1 MIRLVNAGFL
11 VISIFYSGGLKISAP
26 SGPAEIPAD
35 SPAIVIGF
43 VGGFIKHNDPV
54 HVEVQMAA
62 RLRKE
67 YGASVVVDT
76 FENRNGDKAYQE
88 ILTVLDVNQDG
99 TLSSEEKRNA
109 RIILY
114 GHSWGASE
122 TIALAR
128 RLEKD
133 GIPVLLTVQVDSV
146 AKLGENDEVIPS
158 NVAQAVNFYQLEG
171 FFHGEQKIR
180 AADANHTQI
189 LGNFRFSYAASP
201 YNCTNFPWYARILM
215 KAHTQ
220 IECDSKVWN
229 QVESL
234 IRTRLPA
241 APDDR
246 PAQLLRTV
254 EPPWQPNLLPHD
266 LWHRVGCLELRGI
279 AVGILNGDPPG
290 VSP

>member
-1 MIRLVNAGFL
+1 MIRLFASGFL
-11 VISIFYSGGLKISAP
+11 AISVLLFSGLILPAPAGAVEVSAT
-26 SGPAEIPAD
+26 

-43 VGGFIKHNDPV
+43 VGGFIKHNDAL
-54 HVEVQMAA
+54 HTEVKMAA

-67 YGASVVVDT
+67 YGSSVVVDT

-88 ILTVLDVNQDG
+88 IVTVLDTNHDG
-99 TLSSEEKRNA
+99 TLSTEEKSNA

-146 AKLGENDEVIPS
+146 GKLGENDEVIPS
-158 NVAQAVNFYQLEG
+158 NVAQAVNFYQLDG
-171 FFHGEQKIR
+171 FLHGEPQIR
-180 AADANHTQI
+180 AANASRTQI
-189 LGNFRFSYAASP
+189 LGNYRFSYAASP
-201 YNCTNFPWYARILM
+201 YNCANYPWYARIFM

-234 IRTRLPA
+234 IRAHLLPA
-241 APDDR
+241 QKNESAP
-246 PAQLLRTV
+246 
-254 EPPWQPNLLPHD
+254 
-266 LWHRVGCLELRGI
+266 
-279 AVGILNGDPPG
+279 
-290 VSP
+290 

>member
-1 MIRLVNAGFL
+1 MAGFARSAHSRRRDSQLQCFFQRAISVIFLLMIRFFYTGFIA
-11 VISIFYSGGLKISAP
+11 ISIFVSSGLILPAP
-26 SGPAEIPAD
+26 AGAMEVLAT

-43 VGGFIKHNDPV
+43 VGGFIKHNDAV
-54 HVEVQMAA
+54 HTEVQMAA

-67 YGASVVVDT
+67 YGSSVVVDT
-76 FENRNGDKAYQE
+76 FENRNGDRAYQE
-88 ILTVLDVNQDG
+88 ILTVLDANHDG

-133 GIPVLLTVQVDSV
+133 AIPVLLTVQVDSV
-146 AKLGENDEVIPS
+146 GKLGENDEVIPS
-158 NVAQAVNFYQLEG
+158 NVAQAVNFYQLDG
-171 FFHGEQKIR
+171 LLHGEPQIR
-180 AADANHTQI
+180 AADAGHTQI
-189 LGNFRFSYAASP
+189 LGNYRFSYAASP
-201 YNCTNFPWYARILM
+201 YNCANYPWYARIFM

-234 IRTRLPA
+234 IRAHLPP
-241 APDDR
+241 APKNES
-246 PAQLLRTV
+246 AQ
-254 EPPWQPNLLPHD
+254 
-266 LWHRVGCLELRGI
+266 
-279 AVGILNGDPPG
+279 
-290 VSP
+290 

>member
-1 MIRLVNAGFL
+1 MNRGVIGTVGFACFGLPRGEYRHLPRHFRLQGDMILLVMIRLVNAALL
-11 VISIFYSGGLKISAP
+11 VISFLYSGGLKISAP
-26 SGPAEIPAD
+26 SGSAEVLSN

-54 HVEVQMAA
+54 HMEVQMAA

-67 YGASVVVDT
+67 YGSSVVVDT

-88 ILTVLDVNQDG
+88 ILAALDANHDG

-128 RLEKD
+128 RLEKV

-146 AKLGENDEVIPS
+146 GKLGENDEVIPS
-158 NVAQAVNFYQLEG
+158 NVAHAVNFYQLDG
-171 FFHGEQKIR
+171 FLHGEPQIR
-180 AADANHTQI
+180 AADSTHTQI
-189 LGNFRFSYAASP
+189 LGNNRFSYAASP
-201 YNCTNFPWYARILM
+201 YNCANFPWYARIFM

-234 IRTRLPA
+234 IRAHLPP
-241 APDDR
+241 API
-246 PAQLLRTV
+246 
-254 EPPWQPNLLPHD
+254 NL
-266 LWHRVGCLELRGI
+266 
-279 AVGILNGDPPG
+279 PG
-290 VSP
+290 

>member
-1 MIRLVNAGFL
+1 MADFARSAQTGRLDLQLRCFFQRVITVLFLLMVRLFSSGFL
-11 VISIFYSGGLKISAP
+11 AISVLLLGGLILTAPASAMEVT
-26 SGPAEIPAD
+26 AT

-43 VGGFIKHNDPV
+43 VGGFIKHNDMA

-88 ILTVLDVNQDG
+88 ILTVLHANHDG
-99 TLSSEEKRNA
+99 TLSDEEKRNA

-133 GIPVLLTVQVDSV
+133 GIPVLLTIQVDSV

-158 NVAQAVNFYQLEG
+158 NVAQAVNFYQLDG
-171 FFHGEQKIR
+171 FLHGEPQIR
-180 AADANHTQI
+180 AADAGRTQI
-189 LGNFRFSYAASP
+189 LGNYRYSYAAIP
-201 YNCTNFPWYARILM
+201 YNCANYPWYARILM

-234 IRTRLPA
+234 IRAHLPP
-241 APDDR
+241 APKSM
-246 PAQLLRTV
+246 P
-254 EPPWQPNLLPHD
+254 E
-266 LWHRVGCLELRGI
+266 
-279 AVGILNGDPPG
+279 
-290 VSP
+290 

>member
-1 MIRLVNAGFL
+1 MNRGVAGTVRFAHSGLPLGEFRHLPRLFRRPGNMILLVMIRLVNSALL

-26 SGPAEIPAD
+26 SGPAEVPAN

-54 HVEVQMAA
+54 HIEVQMAA

-67 YGASVVVDT
+67 YGSSVVVDT

-88 ILTVLDVNQDG
+88 ILTVLDANHDG

-109 RIILY
+109 RVILY

-128 RLEKD
+128 RLEKV

-146 AKLGENDEVIPS
+146 GKLGENDEVIPS
-158 NVAQAVNFYQLEG
+158 NVAQAVNFYESDG
-171 FFHGEQKIR
+171 FLHGEPQIR
-180 AADANHTQI
+180 AADASRTQI
-189 LGNFRFSYAASP
+189 VGNYRFSYAASP
-201 YNCTNFPWYARILM
+201 YNCTNFPWYARIFM
-215 KAHTQ
+215 RAHTQ

-234 IRTRLPA
+234 IRAHLPA
-241 APDDR
+241 TTKVAS
-246 PAQLLRTV
+246 A
-254 EPPWQPNLLPHD
+254 E
-266 LWHRVGCLELRGI
+266 
-279 AVGILNGDPPG
+279 
-290 VSP
+290 